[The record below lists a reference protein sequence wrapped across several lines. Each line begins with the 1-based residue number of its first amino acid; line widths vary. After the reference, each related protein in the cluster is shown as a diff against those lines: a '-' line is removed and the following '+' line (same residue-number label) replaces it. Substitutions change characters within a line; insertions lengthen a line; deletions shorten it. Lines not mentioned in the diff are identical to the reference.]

1 MEGAHDLG
9 GIGGFGAV
17 RTADGDLT
25 HHDGWEL
32 RAQAL
37 TLAACRGSRP
47 WVERLDPATY
57 LTTSY
62 YARWLL
68 AAEMYLGIHGH
79 LEPGALAGWRARI
92 EEGEQ
97 PPRVERPDLVAKQQ
111 RGMLV
116 PQPMAPAVDPRFAV
130 GDRVVPRRVYDPDN
144 HHRIPRYVRGVP
156 GMIEAVCGNDRLA
169 GYRGY
174 DIIEPVYTVRFESVD
189 VWGERADEP
198 PFAIHVDMWQ
208 SYLDHPG
215 SP

>member
-17 RTADGDLT
+17 RTVDGDLT
-25 HHDGWEL
+25 HHDDWEL

-37 TLAACRGSRP
+37 TMATCRGSRP
-47 WVERLDPATY
+47 WIERLDPATY
-57 LTTSY
+57 LTTPY

-68 AAEMYLGIHGH
+68 AAEMYVDIHDT
-79 LEPGALAGWRARI
+79 LKPGALDGWRARI
-92 EEGEQ
+92 KAGEAA
-97 PPRVERPDLVAKQQ
+97 PRVERADLVANLQ
-111 RGMLV
+111 RGMFV
-116 PQPMAPAVDPRFAV
+116 PSPMTPAVDPRFAL
-130 GDRVVPRRVYDPDN
+130 GDGVVPKRVYDHDN

-156 GMIEAVCGNDRLA
+156 GVIEAVCGNDRLA

-174 DIIEPVYTVRFESVD
+174 DVIEPVYTVRFESLD

-198 PFAIHVDMWQ
+198 SFAIHVDMWQ
-208 SYLDHPG
+208 SYLDPLE

>member
-17 RTADGDLT
+17 RTADGHLT
-25 HHDGWEL
+25 HHEDWEL

-37 TLAACRGSRP
+37 TMATCRGSRP
-47 WVERLDPATY
+47 WIERLDPATY
-57 LTTSY
+57 LTTPY

-68 AAEMYLGIHGH
+68 AAEMFVNVNET
-79 LEPGALAGWRARI
+79 LEPGALATWQTRI
-92 EEGEQ
+92 ENGEE
-97 PPRVERPDLVAKQQ
+97 PPRVENPDLVARQQ

-116 PQPMAPAVDPRFAV
+116 PGPMAPAVDPRFAV
-130 GDRVVPRRVYDPDN
+130 GDHVIPKRVYDPDN
-144 HHRIPRYVRGVP
+144 HHRIPRYVRGVR
-156 GMIEAVCGNDRLA
+156 GVIEAVCGTDRLA

-174 DIIEPVYTVRFESVD
+174 DVIEPVYTVRFESLD
-189 VWGERADEP
+189 MWGERGDEP

-208 SYLDHPG
+208 SYLDPLE